1 MPSWADWSLNWDGAV
16 ETQKGHLHLCSAN
29 TQGSV
34 HSLCK
39 YFKGTRI
46 TAASA
51 RSLPFCE
58 QVLAIFSLFGF
69 LHSPQFI
76 SHAPHFSWG
85 LQLTLS
91 NEHLAETSPTA
102 RQPSCLFT
110 SKAPLLWA
118 RHWAQPCTAL
128 NRHTDLWCMPDLSSP
143 AAVLGDAISSVPPA
157 EFRIS
162 FPSTQEYVCVYPLCA
177 HVKPS
182 QQRN

>member
-76 SHAPHFSWG
+76 SHAPHFSWD

-102 RQPSCLFT
+102 RQPSCLFI
-110 SKAPLLWA
+110 SKAPPALSTSLS
-118 RHWAQPCTAL
+118 TAL
-128 NRHTDLWCMPDLSSP
+128 HCSQPTHWSMVYARSLQSCSSTWWCYFLST
-143 AAVLGDAISSVPPA
+143 
-157 EFRIS
+157 
-162 FPSTQEYVCVYPLCA
+162 PSWIQDFF
-177 HVKPS
+177 S
-182 QQRN
+182 